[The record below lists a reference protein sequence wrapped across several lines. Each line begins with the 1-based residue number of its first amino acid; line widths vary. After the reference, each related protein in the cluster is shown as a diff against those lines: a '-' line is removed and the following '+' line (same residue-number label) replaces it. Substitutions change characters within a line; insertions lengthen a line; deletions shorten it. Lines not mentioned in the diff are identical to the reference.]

1 MGEIDTHNA
10 LAISFPFEEKV
21 LKGSMTLPLS
31 KSESNRALMIAEYG
45 GFLSS
50 ILHISDS
57 NDTIVLNNILQNIDC
72 RNTEINCEDA
82 GTVARFLMTFLAC
95 RRGTWLLT
103 GTNRLCQRPMGDLVD
118 ALRHL
123 GASVD
128 WLEKEGCLP
137 VKILGVDIQGDE
149 VVLNVEKSSQF
160 ASSLLLAAPMW
171 PKGLKLHLEGNLNSL
186 PYIDMT
192 IAMMQKAGAK
202 CQRTGSYV
210 KVDYSPYQ
218 SVKQNVTSDW
228 SAASYWFEMAALSDD
243 CDLLLE
249 NLSFDSLQ
257 GDAIIAEMMRP
268 LGVAAT
274 EEENGIRLKKGPINP
289 EKLVFDFS
297 NTPDLFPAV
306 VVACAGLKLKARF
319 RGVKNLALK
328 ESDRVG
334 AMAEELQ
341 KTGAVLSRISDDE
354 VLLTSSEK
362 HQVPG
367 LHPVVF
373 NSHNDHRVA
382 MALAPLALTI
392 GETYIKNPQVVE
404 KSYPAFWHEVGKLFD
419 VR

>member
-72 RNTEINCEDA
+72 MNTEINCEDA

-171 PKGLKLHLEGNLNSL
+171 PKGLKLHV
-186 PYIDMT
+186 
-192 IAMMQKAGAK
+192 
-202 CQRTGSYV
+202 RTV
-210 KVDYSPYQ
+210 K
-218 SVKQNVTSDW
+218 
-228 SAASYWFEMAALSDD
+228 
-243 CDLLLE
+243 E
-249 NLSFDSLQ
+249 NL
-257 GDAIIAEMMRP
+257 P
-268 LGVAAT
+268 
-274 EEENGIRLKKGPINP
+274 
-289 EKLVFDFS
+289 
-297 NTPDLFPAV
+297 
-306 VVACAGLKLKARF
+306 
-319 RGVKNLALK
+319 
-328 ESDRVG
+328 
-334 AMAEELQ
+334 
-341 KTGAVLSRISDDE
+341 
-354 VLLTSSEK
+354 
-362 HQVPG
+362 
-367 LHPVVF
+367 
-373 NSHNDHRVA
+373 
-382 MALAPLALTI
+382 
-392 GETYIKNPQVVE
+392 
-404 KSYPAFWHEVGKLFD
+404 W
-419 VR
+419 